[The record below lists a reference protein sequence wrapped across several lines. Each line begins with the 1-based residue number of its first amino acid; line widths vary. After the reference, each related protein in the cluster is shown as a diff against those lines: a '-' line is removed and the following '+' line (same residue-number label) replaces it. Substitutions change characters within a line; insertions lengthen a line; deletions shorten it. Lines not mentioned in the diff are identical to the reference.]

1 MIKRILALSIMTAI
15 LVSCQGSKTELSPTG
30 WRMVYKNDRE
40 GNPVA
45 GSMDDLI
52 SGIRNGYS
60 IRVGWGWERE
70 HGDSTLRLEHM
81 AEPLFLSLIQ
91 EKDVSVVIDAHPL
104 LDNYIGIDQ
113 QKFREGGHI
122 WQTVLTTRG
131 TFNAKVYDRG
141 TGELIRDMPQRQR
154 MTWFVEYPQKSE
166 TTTSTT
172 LYE

>member
-1 MIKRILALSIMTAI
+1 MIRTILALSIMAAI
-15 LVSCQGSKTELSPTG
+15 LVSCQDSKTELSPSG
-30 WRMVYKNDRE
+30 WRMVYKIDRE

-60 IRVGWGWERE
+60 VRVGWGWERE
-70 HGDSTLRLEHM
+70 RGDSTLRLEHM
-81 AEPLFLSLIQ
+81 AEPIFLSLIQ

-104 LDNYIGIDQ
+104 LDNYIDIDQ
-113 QKFREGGHI
+113 QQFREGGHI
-122 WQTVLTTRG
+122 WQTVLTTGG
-131 TFNAKVYDRG
+131 TFNAKVYHRG

-154 MTWFVEYPQKSE
+154 MTWFVEYPQANNAIID
-166 TTTSTT
+166 TP